1 MESTFPLFLFW
12 MKKTTAAFILP
23 PLLPLLLILI
33 GLLCLWRR
41 RRGGMV
47 LAWAG
52 LIVGLLTSTPAVVDC
67 LLSPLE
73 PATPLQMDAVK
84 DAQAIVVLGGGRVFN
99 APEYGG
105 GDTVSRLTLERLR
118 YGAKLAR
125 ATGLPVLVTGGAPA
139 GGRTPEARLMKAV
152 LEEEFNVPVRWAED
166 ASLDTRQNASN
177 SAAIL
182 KEAGVGR
189 VLLVTHAAHMQR
201 AREEFE
207 ARGVAV
213 IAAPTAWLGR
223 RHDDNPLPSLPNPN
237 SFYGGWYALHEWLGL
252 IAYRMGR

>member
-1 MESTFPLFLFW
+1 MESTLPLFLFW
-12 MKKTTAAFILP
+12 MKKTIAAFILP
-23 PLLPLLLILI
+23 PLLPFLFILA

-41 RRGGMV
+41 RRGGV
-47 LAWAG
+47 ALVWAG
-52 LIVGLLTSTPAVVDC
+52 LIVGLLTSTPAVVDG

-73 PATPLQMDAVK
+73 PATALQMDAAR
-84 DAQAIVVLGGGRVFN
+84 DAQAIVVLGGGRAFN

-139 GGRTPEARLMKAV
+139 GGGAPEARLMKAV
-152 LEEEFNVPVRWAED
+152 LEEEFNVPVRWAEES
-166 ASLDTRQNASN
+166 SLDTRQNARN
-177 SAAIL
+177 SAVIL
-182 KEAGVGR
+182 KEAGAGR
-189 VLLVTHAAHMQR
+189 VLLVTHAAHMRR
-201 AREEFE
+201 AQEEFE
-207 ARGVAV
+207 AQGIAV
-213 IAAPTAWLGR
+213 TAAPTAWLGG

-252 IAYRMGR
+252 VAYRMGR